1 MIPRWILP
9 VLLCLLILSPA
20 VSADSRTL
28 TAPGVSSYS
37 MTADQGYVIYQITV
51 DDLPIGT
58 NQTHTLTAG
67 DATYLLEIG
76 TYDEWG
82 WKNADVTLHLPNG
95 SVQTD
100 HVSTLGL
107 VITGYKTT
115 IQYVYPQAYSGS
127 FISTVHLTMGL
138 IPLSASFNA
147 GAMGWNPSTSLA
159 FTAVSGNLGGLT
171 TVYIEEMTTKDF
183 QKNVVNYNPIY
194 GLTNLGSQVFQ
205 WTWDAVLGFIGMIPV
220 IGPAMVS
227 MINTMGGII
236 STGYFWLN
244 FVVSNFPAI
253 LCGVESLILMMAVI
267 NAGKGK
273 NSFGKLARNVYEY
286 NVAFAL
292 GCIGLASVVWTWTRT
307 AVQMV
312 AAVVNALKP
321 I

>member
-9 VLLCLLILSPA
+9 VLLCIMILSPV

-37 MTADQGYVIYQITV
+37 MTADNGYVIYQITI

-67 DATYLLEIG
+67 GATYLLEIG

-82 WKNADVTLHLPNG
+82 YKNADISFTLPNG
-95 SVQTD
+95 TVQID
-100 HVSTLGL
+100 HVSTLGIL
-107 VITGYKTT
+107 ITGYKTS
-115 IQYVYPQAYSGS
+115 IQYVFPQSYSGS

-138 IPLSASFNA
+138 VPLSASFNA
-147 GAMGWNPSTSLA
+147 GAMGWNPSTALA
-159 FTAVSGNLGGLT
+159 FTAVSGNLGGTT
-171 TVYIEEMTTKDF
+171 TVYIEEMTVSDF
-183 QKNVVNYNPIY
+183 QKNVVNYNPVY
-194 GLTNLGSQVFQ
+194 GITNLGSQVFQ

-220 IGPAMVS
+220 IGPVMVNL
-227 MINTMGGII
+227 INTMAGII
-236 STGYFWLN
+236 STGFFWLN

-253 LCGVESLILMMAVI
+253 LCGVEALILMMAVI

-273 NSFGKLARNVYEY
+273 NSFGKLAGNFYRY
-286 NVAFAL
+286 NLALIL
-292 GCIGLASVVWTWTRT
+292 GCIGLANTVWDWTRT
-307 AVQMV
+307 AVEMI
-312 AAVVNALKP
+312 ASVVNALKP